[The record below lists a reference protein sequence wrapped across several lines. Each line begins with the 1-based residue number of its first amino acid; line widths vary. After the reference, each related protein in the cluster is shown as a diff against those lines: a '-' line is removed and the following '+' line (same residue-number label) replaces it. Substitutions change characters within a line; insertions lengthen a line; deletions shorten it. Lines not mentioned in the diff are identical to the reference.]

1 MTRRYYARQCA
12 ATCREV
18 GELFSKHL
26 HWRPAG
32 MRVDPRVVR
41 DWARQRVSRILEQ
54 ARRRL
59 GEGGLRMN
67 ECRKWVVW
75 GLLVALV
82 AVPASA
88 HDAPRAAQA
97 ATATVEPA
105 AQAAAT
111 SVDAFHAAL
120 VRGDQSAAVALLADD
135 ALIFESGGAE
145 RSKAEYASHHLAADA
160 AFAAATTRT
169 VSRRSGHAAGDL
181 AWIATESTTTGTFRD
196 RPVNSVSTET
206 MVLRRTG
213 DTWRIVHIH
222 WSSAKAE

>member
-1 MTRRYYARQCA
+1 MSEYRNL
-12 ATCREV
+12 V
-18 GELFSKHL
+18 GL
-26 HWRPAG
+26 
-32 MRVDPRVVR
+32 
-41 DWARQRVSRILEQ
+41 
-54 ARRRL
+54 
-59 GEGGLRMN
+59 
-67 ECRKWVVW
+67 
-75 GLLVALV
+75 GLLAALITAPV
-82 AVPASA
+82 SA
-88 HDAPRAAQA
+88 HDVSHAAQA
-97 ATATVEPA
+97 EAATVEPA
-105 AQAAAT
+105 ARAAAT

-120 VRGDQSAAVALLADD
+120 ARGDQTAAVALLADD

-169 VSRRSGHAAGDL
+169 VSRRSGHVAGNL

-222 WSSAKAE
+222 WSSAKAK